1 MTANQQ
7 SRVLTSV
14 GVAALLLVL
23 LVQLALS
30 VRQESQ
36 TWDEGNHIFAGY
48 RSWTSADF
56 GLNPEHPP
64 LVKLLATAPLLDL
77 PLQTPKLEQRNFKI
91 EAFLDGKE
99 FLYRNNADQ
108 ILFRTR
114 MAAAALTLLLALL
127 VFLAAKEMF
136 GSGAAFIALTLLV
149 FEPNLLA
156 HGAVVT
162 TDAGLSCFMFGTIYA
177 FYRYVKA
184 PSLARLIL
192 VGVAAGL
199 ALAAKH
205 TGLLVFPMLMLLAV
219 YEILRSLFMKPG
231 VDQAPAPAKPDWLIA
246 RMVVA
251 LAVTLVIAVGVLWA
265 FYGFRYTA
273 RPAGLAMNPS
283 LAEYTKPLKPH
294 EAKLVLMAARWHLL
308 PESYLYGLTDVRLT
322 ADFMQT
328 FVLGKVY
335 PHGVWF
341 YFPVAFA
348 IKSTLGFLLLL
359 VLAIAAIAL
368 RKLSGWREIVF
379 LTLPPLLHLAVAMSS
394 RMNIGVR
401 HILPLYVFFA
411 VLVGGA
417 AWTLTVGN
425 RRWVWAIAVL
435 LALHCVSS
443 LRVFPVYLAYANE
456 LWGGPANTY
465 KYLSDSNTDWAQQLK
480 ATKTYLDQRGVKE
493 CWIAYFAQGLVDL
506 RYYGIPCK
514 ELPVAESPW
523 LGTAVEA
530 PMTIDGPVLISAGV
544 LSGFETG
551 PGALNP
557 YDQFQRLKPTTV
569 IQHGIF
575 VFDGRFDIPLASAL
589 AHEQHAR
596 ELFAANQPER
606 AREEAEAAIAANPD
620 CVPSQVLLGDMMMQ
634 LKRTNE
640 ARAAY
645 EKALHLAQTV
655 EPEFQSG
662 WVPRLKQKL
671 AAMEQT
677 PGQ

>member
-1 MTANQQ
+1 MTANHQ
-7 SRVLTSV
+7 SPVLTSV
-14 GVAALLLVL
+14 GVAGLLLVL

-77 PLQTPKLEQRNFKI
+77 PLQTPKLEQRDFKI

-99 FLYRNNADQ
+99 FLYRNNAEQ

-114 MAAAALTLLLALL
+114 MAAALLTLLLALL
-127 VFLAAKEMF
+127 VFLAAREMF
-136 GSGAAFIALTLLV
+136 GNGAAFIALAWLV

-177 FYRYVKA
+177 FYRYAKA
-184 PSLARLIL
+184 PSFARLIL
-192 VGVAAGL
+192 VGVVAGL

-219 YEILRSLFMKPG
+219 YEILRSLFTKNRMSHEA
-231 VDQAPAPAKPDWLIA
+231 APASPDRPIP

-251 LAVTLVIAVGVLWA
+251 LAVTGVIAVCVLWA
-265 FYGFRYTA
+265 FYGFRYAA

-283 LAEYTKPLKPH
+283 LAEYAQPLKPR
-294 EAKLVLMAARWHLL
+294 EAKLVMAAARWRLL
-308 PESYLYGLTDVRLT
+308 PESYLYGLTDVRRT

-328 FVLGKVY
+328 FILGKVY

-359 VLAIAAIAL
+359 VLSIAAIAL
-368 RKLSGWREIVF
+368 RKLTGWREIIF
-379 LTLPPLLHLAVAMSS
+379 LVVPPLLHLAVAMSS
-394 RMNIGVR
+394 KMNIGVR

-417 AWTLTVGN
+417 AWALISSN
-425 RRWVWAIAVL
+425 RRWAFAIGVL
-435 LALHCVSS
+435 LVLHCVSS

-465 KYLSDSNTDWAQQLK
+465 KYLSDSNTDWAQQLP
-480 ATKTYLDQRGVKE
+480 ATKKYLEQRGVKD
-493 CWIAYFAQGLVDL
+493 CWFAYFAQGLVDL
-506 RYYGIPCK
+506 AYYGIPCK
-514 ELPVAESPW
+514 QLPVAESPW

-530 PMTIDGPVLISAGV
+530 PVTIEGPVLISAGV
-544 LSGFETG
+544 LSGFELG

-596 ELFAANQPER
+596 ELFAANQPEQ
-606 AREEAEAAIAANPD
+606 AKLEADAAIAANPE

-634 LKRTNE
+634 LKRTDE

-645 EKALHLAQTV
+645 EKALRLAETV
-655 EPEFQSG
+655 EPEFQIGSV
-662 WVPRLKQKL
+662 WRIKQKL
-671 AAMEQT
+671 AALEQT
-677 PGQ
+677 HP